1 MKTVTIHLDND
12 NKSFQLAL
20 VEGAESSALLQGVA
34 SKASSLLSSP
44 IKVPSDFFLTLGGR
58 DDAVVPLSTSL
69 PDKMDL
75 HLYLVNETSSQSTT
89 TSSEH
94 TASPDDNTAADNT
107 TKPSAWRD
115 ALERLFLIEPSPHND
130 HIHHILHKSQH
141 DTFTSIYHFNR
152 LGTDLA
158 NERTMLA
165 WIRTMLAAVRTVFA
179 YLKYGE

>member
-75 HLYLVNETSSQSTT
+75 HLYLVNETSSETT

-94 TASPDDNTAADNT
+94 TKSPDDNTAADSNN
-107 TKPSAWRD
+107 KASAWRD
-115 ALERLFLIEPSPHND
+115 ALERLFLIEPSPH
-130 HIHHILHKSQH
+130 IHNILHKSQH
-141 DTFTSIYHFNR
+141 ETFSSMYHFNR

-165 WIRTMLAAVRTVFA
+165 LGFA
-179 YLKYGE
+179 PCWRQYEPSLPT